1 MESLMQFKENQFELL
16 KSTTDKAIVMGRLE
30 MLKDLA
36 IYIDNLRESYTRL
49 LVVNGM
55 DEDEYKE
62 RLDGSYE
69 EKDRHRGVHG
79 LDPNATGEVTITEVA
94 SEKFCDIPIE
104 DINED
109 LEETEEK
116 VI

>member
-1 MESLMQFKENQFELL
+1 MEFKENQFELL
-16 KSTTDKAIVMGRLE
+16 KSTTEKAVVMGRLE

-69 EKDRHRGVHG
+69 EKNRHKGVQG
-79 LDPNATGEVTITEVA
+79 LDPNVTGKVTITEVA

-109 LEETEEK
+109 IENEVSEK